1 MLPRLLLEVLV
12 IELQHFFIDFLRY
25 EKQIIDDLAE
35 LRAHI
40 RRNGVFEVAAI
51 FSDAQLIL
59 TQVDL
64 LGVIGV

>member
-59 TQVDL
+59 AQVDL
-64 LGVIGV
+64 LGVISV